1 MQQLERF
8 DDFTLASSWER
19 FFLFFAIIIANLFI
33 HFIYLSIVSLINRFI
48 SEIEAV
54 CRQWLADG
62 PKNLLVSFY
71 QFTSYKF
78 PGMNDMGN
86 RIHYGFC

>member
-1 MQQLERF
+1 MILRLPLPGKGF
-8 DDFTLASSWER
+8 L
-19 FFLFFAIIIANLFI
+19 FLFFAIIIANLFM
-33 HFIYLSIVSLINRFI
+33 HFIYLSIVSLFYRFI

-62 PKNLLVSFY
+62 PNNLLVSFY

-86 RIHYGFC
+86 RLHYWFC